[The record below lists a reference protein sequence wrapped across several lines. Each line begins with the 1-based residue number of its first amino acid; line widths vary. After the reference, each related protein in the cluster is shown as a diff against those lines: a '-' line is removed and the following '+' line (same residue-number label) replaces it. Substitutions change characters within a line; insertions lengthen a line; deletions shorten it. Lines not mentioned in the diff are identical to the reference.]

1 MQSARYSDVLT
12 VSVCVA
18 MLRRGERVRGCGL
31 CIVVCLGCVLV
42 FPGLFVQMSSVQI
55 EFSDV
60 GSGGE
65 CPVTCGILLWVACCR
80 SMSVG

>member
-1 MQSARYSDVLT
+1 MQGVGYSNVLT
-12 VSVCVA
+12 VSVCVV
-18 MLRRGERVRGCGL
+18 MLRRGERVGGCCL
-31 CIVVCLGCVLV
+31 WVVVCLGCVLV

-60 GSGGE
+60 GGGKE
-65 CPVTCGILLWVACCR
+65 CPKTCGILLWVACCR